1 MSYVTIKFLNKEY
14 SIPNDVLT
22 YMDLVDFTNGIRD
35 CLISYFNKQI
45 AQDIAV
51 LENDN
56 FMVNEINTQ
65 VTKFITKL
73 LQNNIYD
80 KTASDYLYNNKGYDL
95 FISTKKKIVTQV
107 LAIRK
112 EKLNTFSAGVQD
124 ALYKKEASVTGL
136 DFGIISGSFINHMIY
151 AYMDASKQVK
161 QEREALEVYNREI
174 AALKQNAKAYDVQ
187 EKNYIT
193 QNVIPTMNS
202 VFTCF
207 AFELLDKYVADLI
220 RAGKFDKTALTFID
234 LKRSNELLKNLS
246 LSDNKKAVLDY
257 AFAACPYNVG
267 VYVQAIKNDLMNDY
281 ESYQTANYF
290 KQFDSIVD
298 EAYKL
303 RSEGKHLEAFKL
315 CEGLARLEHARSLY
329 CIGNIYWRGLGIQ
342 KDCDKAR
349 LCFER
354 AAKQN
359 HAGSLNNL
367 GQMYENGDGVEKNG
381 ERAAELYLA
390 ASKVGDDISSIA
402 SQNLA
407 ILYHFGTLIP
417 QNYVLALKY
426 YHLALDQGSTSDVVL
441 NNLGVLYMDGKGTA
455 KDWNKALKYLS
466 LSAEKGNEQGKNNL
480 RLLKSNIQAQQNIQR
495 QTASENAK
503 KRTLKDKFSGLFR
516 Q

>member
-1 MSYVTIKFLNKEY
+1 MSSMSIKFLGKEY
-14 SIPNDVLT
+14 CIPNDVIT
-22 YMDLVDFTNGIRD
+22 YIDLVDFTNGIKD
-35 CLISYFNKQI
+35 CLISSFNKQI

-56 FMVNEINTQ
+56 FMVKEINDQ
-65 VTKFITKL
+65 VSKFIAKL
-73 LQNNIYD
+73 LQNNIFD
-80 KTASDYLYNNKGYDL
+80 KTATDYLCNNKGYEL
-95 FISTKKKIVTQV
+95 FLSTKKKAIAQV

-112 EKLNTFSAGVQD
+112 EKLDTFSAGVQD
-124 ALYKKEASVTGL
+124 ALYKKDASVTGL
-136 DFGIISGSFINHMIY
+136 DFGIISSSFINHMIY

-161 QEREALEVYNREI
+161 QESEALEVYNREI

-390 ASKVGDDISSIA
+390 ALNADSDISGVASGNLA
-402 SQNLA
+402 SQ
-407 ILYHFGTLIP
+407 YHFGRGIP
-417 QNYVLALKY
+417 QNYELAVKY
-426 YHLALDQGSTSDVVL
+426 YSIAIEKGSQDPVIY
-441 NNLGVLYMDGKGTA
+441 NNLGVLYMDGKGA
-455 KDWNKALKYLS
+455 PKDWNKALKYLTF
-466 LSAEKGNEQGKNNL
+466 SAEKGHKYGEDNL
-480 RLLKSNIQAQQNIQR
+480 RLLKSKIQAQQNAQK
-495 QTASENAK
+495 QNPSENTK
-503 KRTLKDKFSGLFR
+503 KQTVVDKIWGLFKK
-516 Q
+516 